1 VNHEERLRLL
11 HESRTPYLT
20 DAEREVIARV
30 LERLSAVSEHVARVI
45 LYGSKVRGDF
55 DAESDIDLLVV
66 TRDGKEQVDAVLQ
79 EIEADEPY
87 LSLLVL
93 SAEEYAE
100 DQRLQ
105 VPLYVSLQREGVE
118 LWDVDAWQAEQQA
131 MPLNIVEGEFR
142 AMDEST
148 KETIRTYLGL
158 AHDGLRAAQYLRRGG
173 FLRDANS
180 KAYYAAHYALVAAL
194 YALNVVRAK
203 HSGIEGAL
211 SQFLVKPGLVE
222 EEYKDIFVRLRK
234 RREDSDYRPDFSP
247 DEAETDSLIADAER
261 FVVRM
266 ERFLHMRGALD
277 DGPK

>member
-30 LERLSAVSEHVARVI
+30 LERLSAVSQHVTRVI
-45 LYGSKVRGDF
+45 LFGSKARGDF
-55 DAESDIDLLVV
+55 DAESDIDLLIV
-66 TRDGKEQVDAVLQ
+66 TRDGKGQVDSVL
-79 EIEADEPY
+79 ETLDFGEHV
-87 LSLLVL
+87 LTLLVM

-100 DQRLQ
+100 VQRLQ
-105 VPLYVSLQREGVE
+105 TPLYINVRREGIE
-118 LWDVDAWQAEQQA
+118 LWDVDAWQAEEQTV
-131 MPLNIVEGEFR
+131 PLNIVEGEFR
-142 AMDEST
+142 TMDEST

-158 AHDGLRAAQYLRRGG
+158 AREGLEDAHYLRQGG
-173 FLRDANS
+173 RLRSTNS

-222 EEYKDIFVRLRK
+222 EEYKDIFIRLRK
-234 RREDSDYRPDFSP
+234 RREDSDYEPKFVPNER
-247 DEAETDSLIADAER
+247 ETDRLLADAEK
-261 FVVRM
+261 FVARM
-266 ERFLHMRGALD
+266 EQFLRDHGL
-277 DGPK
+277 

>member
-20 DAEREVIARV
+20 DAERRVIARV

-45 LYGSKVRGDF
+45 LYGSKARGDF
-55 DAESDIDLLVV
+55 DAESDIDLLIV
-66 TRDGKEQVDAVLQ
+66 TRDGKEQVDAVLR

-87 LSLLVL
+87 LSLLVK
-93 SAEEYAE
+93 SADEYAE

-105 VPLYVSLQREGVE
+105 APLYLSLRREGIE
-118 LWDVDAWQAEQQA
+118 LWDIDAWRAEEQAV
-131 MPLNIVEGEFR
+131 PLNLIEGELR
-142 AMDEST
+142 TMDEST

-158 AHDGLRAAQYLRRGG
+158 AHDGLRAARYLRQGG

-234 RREDSDYRPDFSP
+234 RREDSDYEPRFVP
-247 DEAETDSLIADAER
+247 DEAETDRLLADAEK
-261 FVVRM
+261 FVARM
-266 ERFLHMRGALD
+266 EQFLREHGL
-277 DGPK
+277 